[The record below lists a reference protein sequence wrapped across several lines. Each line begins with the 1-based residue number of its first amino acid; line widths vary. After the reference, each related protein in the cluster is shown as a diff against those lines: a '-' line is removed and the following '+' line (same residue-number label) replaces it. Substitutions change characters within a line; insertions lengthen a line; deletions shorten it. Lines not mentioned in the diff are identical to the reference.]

1 MSNSTLA
8 DALISRTYCRLS
20 QEQRDR
26 REERNQELYERVF
39 AEIEDEER
47 QQYEDDFGPTYR
59 AKWPYKPDGA
69 RTHTKVLKR
78 MKDALNKCR

>member
-1 MSNSTLA
+1 MSTAKIA

-26 REERNQELYERVF
+26 REDMNQELYERVF

-47 QQYEDDFGPTYR
+47 AQYEVSFGSFYKER
-59 AKWPYKPDGA
+59 FPYKQDGA
-69 RTHTKVLKR
+69 AIHAKVVKR
-78 MKDALNKCR
+78 LQEL

>member
-1 MSNSTLA
+1 MSNESLA

-26 REERNQELYERVF
+26 REDMNQELYERVF
-39 AEIEDEER
+39 AEVEDEER
-47 QQYEDDFGPTYR
+47 RQYEDDFGPNFR

-69 RTHTKVLKR
+69 RIHAKVVKRLK
-78 MKDALNKCR
+78 DL

>member
-8 DALISRTYCRLS
+8 YAIISHTYCRLS

-39 AEIEDEER
+39 SEIEDEER
-47 QQYEDDFGPTYR
+47 RQYEYDFGPTYR
-59 AKWPYKPDGA
+59 AKHPYMADGA
-69 RTHTKVLKR
+69 RIHAKVLKR
-78 MKDALNKCR
+78 MKDGADI

>member
-1 MSNSTLA
+1 MTNESLA

-26 REERNQELYERVF
+26 REDMNQEIYERMF

-47 QQYEDDFGPTYR
+47 RQYEDDFGPTYR
-59 AKWPYKPDGA
+59 AKHEYKPDGA
-69 RTHTKVLKR
+69 RIHAKALKR
-78 MKDALNKCR
+78 MREL

>member
-1 MSNSTLA
+1 MSNESLA
-8 DALISRTYCRLS
+8 GSLISRTYCRLS

-47 QQYEDDFGPTYR
+47 RQYEDDFGPTYR
-59 AKWPYKPDGA
+59 AKHPYMADSA
-69 RTHTKVLKR
+69 RIHTKVAKRLK
-78 MKDALNKCR
+78 DGADI